1 MDALGDKVSGIE
13 ADTELANHGDISTGA
28 KRLHEALQRCVRMMS
43 WAMMPERKY
52 LRPGLGNSTEVVDH
66 VGLGHADAAVAD
78 GENLIIFVRNYTDE
92 EVLLVFEDRRVSE
105 GGVANFVQRVGAIGD
120 DFTEENLFVRV
131 EGV

>member
-1 MDALGDKVSGIE
+1 
-13 ADTELANHGDISTGA
+13 
-28 KRLHEALQRCVRMMS
+28 
-43 WAMMPERKY
+43 MPERKY
-52 LRPGLGNSTEVVDH
+52 LRPGLGNGTEVVDH

-78 GENLIIFVRNYTDE
+78 GENLIIFVRNYTNE
-92 EVLLVFEDRRVSE
+92 EVLLVFEDRRVRE